1 MVGHP
6 GASPG
11 VSRFQAERIDVF
23 LVPDKNYCRPQDLP
37 CAAPRFRR
45 DLHPLMTRSTTVRL
59 DCFGFG
65 TLARQMVGVGGNAP
79 LVDFRHVLRR
89 RIYSPLAGSAPKKG
103 GGDGG

>member
-11 VSRFQAERIDVF
+11 ISRFQAERIDVF
-23 LVPDKNYCRPQDLP
+23 LVPDKKT
-37 CAAPRFRR
+37 AATRFRR

-65 TLARQMVGVGGNAP
+65 TLARQRVGVGGNAP
-79 LVDFRHVLRR
+79 LVDFRHV
-89 RIYSPLAGSAPKKG
+89 S
-103 GGDGG
+103 